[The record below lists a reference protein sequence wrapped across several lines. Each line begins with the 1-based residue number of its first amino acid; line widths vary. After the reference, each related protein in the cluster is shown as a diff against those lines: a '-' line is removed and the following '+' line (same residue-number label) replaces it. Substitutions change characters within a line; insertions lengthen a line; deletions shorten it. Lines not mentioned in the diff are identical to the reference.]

1 MDVFV
6 LLSER
11 FPVCRDEKMTGMF
24 REQQMVRWTL
34 LKLWVKM
41 TAKLRHLIWFYTE

>member
-1 MDVFV
+1 MFLF

-24 REQQMVRWTL
+24 REQQMDL
-34 LKLWVKM
+34 
-41 TAKLRHLIWFYTE
+41 A